1 MSSITVYHNP
11 RCGTS
16 RAVLEIIRQADFQP
30 HIVEYLKTP
39 LSRAEL
45 VDLLERAGLKPRELL
60 REQGTL
66 FDELNLADPALS
78 DDAII
83 DAMIAHPILI
93 NRPIVVT
100 PQGVRLC
107 RPADVVRDILPR

>member
-1 MSSITVYHNP
+1 MITVYHNP

-16 RAVLEIIRQADFQP
+16 RAVLEIIRRADFRP
-30 HIVEYLKTP
+30 CIVEYLKTP
-39 LSRAEL
+39 PSRAEL
-45 VDLLERAGLKPRELL
+45 VDLISRAGLRPRELL

-66 FDELNLADPALS
+66 LDELHLLDPATG
-78 DDAII
+78 DAAII
-83 DAMIAHPILI
+83 DAMIAQPILI

-100 PQGVRLC
+100 PKGVRQC